1 MQDTADRPY
10 HHGNL
15 RRTVIDTAMAMLH
28 EEQELAVHAEGGG
41 APCRRQPCGPLPAFP
56 DKAALLS
63 EMTLLGFDRLREALT
78 AAKPARPQSIRDEFL
93 TVARAYV
100 RFGTSNPALYRL
112 MFGGDEGKAADVHL
126 NERALAAF
134 GVLLEL
140 LERGQAKGVLAQAR
154 RARPG
159 SSLLGADAWHHH
171 ADHRRPVPARE
182 GRPGAPGGGPRHAA
196 RRRGGLTA
204 RRTPGQPARVL
215 VFRHPVLSRAWLA
228 VAGADHAACRVGS
241 FWSCPVFVAHQL
253 SALG

>member
-1 MQDTADRPY
+1 MQDTTDRPY

-28 EEQELAVHAEGGG
+28 ESRNWQFTLREVARRAGVSHA
-41 APCRRQPCGPLPAFP
+41 APYRHFP

-140 LERGQAKGVLAQAR
+140 LERGQAEGVLRKRDVRGQA
-154 RARPG
+154 
-159 SSLLGADAWHHH
+159 
-171 ADHRRPVPARE
+171 
-182 GRPGAPGGGPRHAA
+182 
-196 RRRGGLTA
+196 
-204 RRTPGQPARVL
+204 
-215 VFRHPVLSRAWLA
+215 
-228 VAGADHAACRVGS
+228 AACWALMHGITMLTIDGLFRPEKVG
-241 FWSCPVFVAHQL
+241 PAPL
-253 SALG
+253 EAALVTLLEGVED